1 MKLKSLLFGTAAALV
16 ATTGARAADAIVYA
30 EPEPMEY
37 VRICDVYGA
46 GFFYIPGTE
55 TCLQISG
62 YVWYQ
67 ISANSNWDYWAKS
80 VRARV
85 NFDARTDTAWGLLRS
100 YIRVQGSWDPANQT
114 VRSSVTDL
122 LGLVSIP
129 PGIVNSTANLGTDGA
144 AFIDQAFLELGG
156 LRMGYT
162 ESAWVASQSAG
173 VAQYGSHSWSGL
185 SYGYQQ
191 RALISYTF
199 TGGNGFAAT
208 ISLEDDGNANYMP
221 DVVAAVMINQGWGG
235 VWAKVG
241 YDEDRS
247 PPSLV
252 PGLLPAPASFLG
264 ARAAGLSGSDG
275 WGAQVGMQLNV
286 PNSPG
291 SSFRLIGY
299 YANNANAYSVGSRWS
314 VLASYGHQIN
324 PQLFAS
330 AGFQWFGDTNYG
342 AAGNPNAWQGELNV
356 VWTPVTQFE
365 VRAEYNYFK
374 ASGVSG
380 VHSGYLRFTRYF

>member
-100 YIRVQGSWDPANQT
+100 YIRVQGSWDPANQ
-114 VRSSVTDL
+114 VADAARVSL
-122 LGLVSIP
+122 L
-129 PGIVNSTANLGTDGA
+129 TTDGE

-208 ISLEDDGNANYMP
+208 LSLEDDGNTNFMP
-221 DVVAAVMINQGWGG
+221 DIVLAAMVNQGWGG
-235 VWAKVG
+235 AWVKAG
-241 YDEDRS
+241 YDED
-247 PPSLV
+247 L
-252 PGLLPAPASFLG
+252 GPAVG
-264 ARAAGLSGSDG
+264 ARAAGLSGVDG
-275 WGAQVGMQLNV
+275 WGVQAGMQLNV

-299 YANNANAYSVGSRWS
+299 YANNANAFSVGSRWS